1 MMGTMER
8 LRAGLAHLTARD
20 REFAES
26 LLSQAGGR
34 GLSAKQSAW
43 IDRLAARAAPPD
55 PTEKPIVVAPIVA
68 MFAKAYG
75 TLKLPKV
82 LVDADG
88 TSLRLT
94 VAGGRSRAPGS
105 IVVTSAA
112 RSYDDR
118 AFYGR
123 IMQDG
128 TVRFG
133 RDVGSDV
140 KRTIGAALVK
150 LAEDPEGAARA
161 YGQRLGQC
169 CFCGLTLSDPS
180 SIRVGYGPICAKHFS
195 LPWGD
200 RVAA

>member
-1 MMGTMER
+1 VGFPTIRSSAYASPLGLRLPTRRPEGDLAPGIRRQAMMGTMER

-133 RDVGSDV
+133 CDVGSDV
-140 KRTIGAALVK
+140 KRTIGAAL
-150 LAEDPEGAARA
+150 
-161 YGQRLGQC
+161 
-169 CFCGLTLSDPS
+169 LSHPL
-180 SIRVGYGPICAKHFS
+180 IFS
-195 LPWGD
+195 L
-200 RVAA
+200 VISMQ